1 MRRWARIAAL
11 ALVAAAIALYA
22 GDWLMFNLRGSRTE
36 TVTVSH
42 FLSAPLKN
50 NKQELDY
57 LGSEDVSCSIS
68 LFPQG
73 GHAPCW
79 YLRGHKN
86 QVKTI

>member
-1 MRRWARIAAL
+1 MSWPRRIALGLLGTTL
-11 ALVAAAIALYA
+11 AAYA
-22 GDWLMFNLRGSRTE
+22 GDWLVFNLRGSVTAK
-36 TVTVSH
+36 VTVSR

-57 LGSEDVSCSIS
+57 LGSEDVSCSVS

-79 YLRGHKN
+79 YLRRHKN
-86 QVKTI
+86 QITNI